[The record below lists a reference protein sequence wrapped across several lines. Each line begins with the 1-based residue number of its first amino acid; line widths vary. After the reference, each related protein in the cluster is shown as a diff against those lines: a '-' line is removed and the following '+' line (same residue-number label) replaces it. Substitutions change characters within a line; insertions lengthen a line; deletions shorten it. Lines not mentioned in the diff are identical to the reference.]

1 MSEFDETIIYQARP
15 SWLYYHCLYV
25 VGMVLFGFSIKSGEL
40 GRGIFVLLLIVG
52 LAAIFRF
59 RYQFAVTD
67 DRIITRVG
75 LVARNTNEMK
85 LRHIRS
91 MNVRQNPIERLLGIG
106 TLITMS
112 AANGEAAVV
121 FKGIKNPHGVKE
133 RIRGVQG

>member
-1 MSEFDETIIYQARP
+1 
-15 SWLYYHCLYV
+15 
-25 VGMVLFGFSIKSGEL
+25 MVLFGFSIKSGEL